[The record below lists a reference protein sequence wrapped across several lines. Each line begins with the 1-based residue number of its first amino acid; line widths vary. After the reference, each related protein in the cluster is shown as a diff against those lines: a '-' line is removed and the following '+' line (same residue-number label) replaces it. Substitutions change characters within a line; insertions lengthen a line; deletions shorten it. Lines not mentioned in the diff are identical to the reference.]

1 MNNEIQVFTNE
12 DFGKIRIIEVEGKPL
27 FCGSD
32 IAKALGYAIPS
43 KAVNTHCKGVSKME
57 VPTNGGTQTMLFITE
72 GDMYRL
78 IAHSQLPAA
87 EKFESWVFDEVLPS
101 IRKHGMYAT
110 DELLDNPDL
119 LIAAATKLKEE
130 RAARLKAE
138 EEKGRLQLESKQKDQ
153 IIGELKPKADYT
165 DVILKSKS
173 LVTTTQIAKDY
184 GMSGRDFNK
193 KLHEL
198 KVQYKQNEQWLLYS
212 KYHDKGYTHSETI
225 AITRSNGIKD
235 TKMNTK
241 WTQKGRLFLYDL
253 LKENGI
259 LPMIEMEDM

>member
-1 MNNEIQVFTNE
+1 MNNEIQVFTN
-12 DFGKIRIIEVEGKPL
+12 DNLQLKIRAIKNED
-27 FCGSD
+27 GSISINAED
-32 IAKALGYAIPS
+32 TAIGFGWITIAKSGNEVVRWSRMNKYLKEIGFSQDVYKDDYLPESVFYLLGMKAKNETAKRFQNWLALDVI
-43 KAVNTHCKGVSKME
+43 
-57 VPTNGGTQTMLFITE
+57 
-72 GDMYRL
+72 
-78 IAHSQLPAA
+78 
-87 EKFESWVFDEVLPS
+87 PS
-101 IRKHGMYAT
+101 IRKTGSYNVNQPQYKLPAT
-110 DELLDNPDL
+110 YKEALLQL
-119 LIAAATKLKEE
+119 VE
-130 RAARLKAE
+130 AE
-138 EEKGRLQLESKQKDQ
+138 EEKERLQLENKQKDQ

-225 AITRSNGIKD
+225 TITRSNGIKD

>member
-1 MNNEIQVFTNE
+1 MQELIKITEKEGEQLVSARELHEFLSVKKDFTDWFKYRVGQYDFEENIDFTPILGKSTGGRPSKDFAITIEMAKELSMVENNEKGKQARKYFIQ
-12 DFGKIRIIEVEGKPL
+12 
-27 FCGSD
+27 C
-32 IAKALGYAIPS
+32 
-43 KAVNTHCKGVSKME
+43 
-57 VPTNGGTQTMLFITE
+57 
-72 GDMYRL
+72 
-78 IAHSQLPAA
+78 
-87 EKFESWVFDEVLPS
+87 EK
-101 IRKHGMYAT
+101 
-110 DELLDNPDL
+110 
-119 LIAAATKLKEE
+119 KLKEINQPKLPTTYKE
-130 RAARLKAE
+130 ALLQLVAAE
-138 EEKGRLQLESKQKDQ
+138 EEKERLQLESKQKDQ

-165 DVILKSKS
+165 DLILNSKS

-225 AITRSNGIKD
+225 TITRSNGIKD

>member
-1 MNNEIQVFTNE
+1 MENNLTILNYEGINVIDSRE
-12 DFGKIRIIEVEGKPL
+12 VSEMVGKRHDNLIRDIKKYIEVILTNSKLRALDFFIEDSYEDSKGELRTCYLLTKKGCEMVANKMTGEKGIL
-27 FCGSD
+27 FT
-32 IAKALGYAIPS
+32 AEYVQAFNQMEQAIEELQPQY
-43 KAVNTHCKGVSKME
+43 K
-57 VPTNGGTQTMLFITE
+57 
-72 GDMYRL
+72 
-78 IAHSQLPAA
+78 LPATYKEA
-87 EKFESWVFDEVLPS
+87 
-101 IRKHGMYAT
+101 
-110 DELLDNPDL
+110 LLQL
-119 LIAAATKLKEE
+119 VA
-130 RAARLKAE
+130 AE
-138 EEKGRLQLESKQKDQ
+138 EEKERLQLESKQKDQ

-259 LPMIEMEDM
+259 LPMIEREDM